1 LGIHTRPAGEHADKI
16 DQKVAEFAF
25 ENFFM
30 PAPTE

>member
-16 DQKVAEFAF
+16 DQKVAEFL